1 MTTNTPTA
9 FEQKLAET
17 ERLCKT
23 ETATFNATSLE
34 EWMAEGNWQTMTAE
48 EMAAEWDELNSADE

>member
-1 MTTNTPTA
+1 MATKTAPT

-23 ETATFNATSLE
+23 DTATFNATSLE

-48 EMAAEWDELNSADE
+48 EMAAEWDSLNEDAE